1 MPDWKYRPKERIT
14 GTAEEKE
21 NEIKEQ
27 TPEGFASKNVKV
39 ITFVICITA
48 FLLLFGPV
56 TIFRLIDHYSEKD
69 MPGQAMTA
77 ETLLQIAERGRSLT
91 MEDLQRYEG
100 ELSDS
105 DERTYYY
112 IQFDRYMILG
122 VQNKE
127 TKRLDFCTLTDEKT
141 SDTLDLMRD
150 GTEALK
156 EFLKEHGSR

>member
-14 GTAEEKE
+14 GTDEEKE
-21 NEIKEQ
+21 HEIKEQ

-56 TIFRLIDHYSEKD
+56 TIFRLISHYSEKD